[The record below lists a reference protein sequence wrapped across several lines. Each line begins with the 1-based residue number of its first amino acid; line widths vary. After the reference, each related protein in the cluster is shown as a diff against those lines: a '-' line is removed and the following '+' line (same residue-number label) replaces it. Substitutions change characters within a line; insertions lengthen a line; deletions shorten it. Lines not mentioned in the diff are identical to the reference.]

1 MIERDLRLTIDKAKR
16 VSPYDDNDE
25 PQNRSTNK
33 KIFNTIL
40 DLFLVLTNPHSP
52 IFLKNGGKYSC
63 EY

>member
-52 IFLKNGGKYSC
+52 NFFKNGGKYSC